1 MALQFQLDNGLTVV
15 FGEQH
20 AARVVAVQA
29 WVKVGGADERE
40 DEAGLAHLHEHMLFK
55 GTARRGPGDIAAAV
69 EASGGNVNAWTSF
82 DHTVYH
88 VVMASR
94 FARMGFD
101 VLSDALR
108 HSTFDAEELKRESEV
123 VCEEIK
129 RSADTP
135 ARRAS
140 RDLYATAFTTHP
152 YRRPVIGWEETVR
165 GFTREKVVGFYTR
178 HYAPENIVLVV
189 TGDLD
194 APTARALAAEYFGG
208 DWGRPRVPHPP
219 RPVEPPRA
227 GRRVHLRQDDAKE
240 AIVHV
245 SFPLCASDHPD
256 VPALDVLAML
266 VGQGDSSRM
275 SLEVKRRRQLVRGVH
290 CSAYTPKDP
299 GLFTLTLTLQP
310 EKLAEALDV
319 SLALL
324 LQARE
329 ELLDAAELE
338 TVKALVEAEGIY
350 QRETVQGLAEKLGYH
365 ASGAGGLE
373 AEAKYRADVAALTPE
388 HLRDVASRWLDVR
401 VASLTALLPNGT
413 AFTEADAHAALQRAE
428 NPQPVTV
435 PARRLPPA
443 HDGLRSTG
451 AKPGARDVDVR
462 LSCGTRLLVRPEP
475 GIPLAA
481 LRGAFVGGTRHE
493 TEATCGL
500 HHLLARTLPRGTPSL
515 EPEQVSHLLDDM
527 AGSLSAAAGRN
538 SLSLRAEFLSRHL
551 GRALELFADT
561 LLRPALLPAELERE
575 RKLVLQDISTR
586 EDKPSGLAFHLF
598 HQALFQRH
606 PYRMQVGGEEA
617 SVRALT
623 REQLAAHHARL
634 MTPQRL
640 TLAVVGDV
648 DVDEVV
654 RLAETHLGKAP
665 SAAGGAEPT
674 VADEPRP
681 AAPRVNVREL
691 QRAQVHLV
699 YGFRGVTL
707 RDPRRRALEVLSTVL
722 SGQGGR
728 LFVELRDKK
737 SLAYS
742 LSSYSVEGLDPGF
755 FAVYVGTSPEKVP
768 EALAGIREELRRVR
782 DERIPEAELDRAR
795 LHIIGTHEIGLQR
808 NGARAGLLALEA
820 AYGLPLE
827 DVHAFSEQ
835 VLSVT
840 ADDARAVAEDL
851 LRFDQAAL
859 GAVGPGVA
867 GLQPPSA

>member
-1 MALQFQLDNGLTVV
+1 MALRFQLDNGLTVV
-15 FGEQH
+15 FDEQH
-20 AARVVAVQA
+20 AARVVAIQA
-29 WVKVGGADERE
+29 WVKVGSADERE

-55 GTARRGPGDIAAAV
+55 GTARRGPGEIAGAV
-69 EASGGNVNAWTSF
+69 EASGGNINAWTSF
-82 DHTVYH
+82 DQTVYH

-108 HSTFDAEELKRESEV
+108 HSTFDAEELKREIEV

-165 GFTREKVVGFYTR
+165 SFTREKVLGFYAR
-178 HYAPENIVLVV
+178 HYAPQNIVLVV
-189 TGDLD
+189 AGDLD
-194 APTARALAAEYFGG
+194 EATARALATEFFGG
-208 DWGRPRVPHPP
+208 DWGRPWVPHPA
-219 RPVEPPRA
+219 RPVEPPRK
-227 GRRVHLRQDDAKE
+227 GHRVALRQDDAKE

-245 SFPLCASDHPD
+245 SFPLCAADHPD
-256 VPALDVLAML
+256 VPALDALAML
-266 VGQGDSSRM
+266 VGQGDSSRL

-290 CSAYTPKDP
+290 CSAYTPKDA

-310 EKLAEALDV
+310 EKLVEALDA

-329 ELLDAAELE
+329 ELVDAAELE
-338 TVKALVEAEGIY
+338 TVKALVEAEGVY
-350 QRETVQGLAEKLGYH
+350 QRETVQGVAEKTGYY
-365 ASGAGGLE
+365 AAGKGGLE

-388 HLRDVASRWLDVR
+388 RLREVARTWLDVR
-401 VASLTALLPNGT
+401 TAHLTALLPQGAT
-413 AFTEADAHAALQRAE
+413 FSEADAHAALERAGK
-428 NPQPVTV
+428 PGWVTV
-435 PARRLPPA
+435 PGRRLPPA
-443 HDGLRSTG
+443 HGGQRSQG
-451 AKPGARDVDVR
+451 AKAGAREVDMT
-462 LSCGTRLLVRPEP
+462 LPCGTRLLVRPEA
-475 GIPLAA
+475 GLPLAA
-481 LRGAFVGGTRHE
+481 LRGVFVGGTRHE
-493 TEATCGL
+493 TDATSGL

-515 EPEQVSHLLDDM
+515 DSEQVSHFLDDI

-538 SLSLRAEFLSRHL
+538 SLTLRAEFLSRHL
-551 GRALELFADT
+551 GRAFSLFADT

-575 RKLVLQDISTR
+575 RALVLQDLSTR
-586 EDKPSGLAFHLF
+586 EDKPSALAFHLF
-598 HQALFQRH
+598 HQALFQHH
-606 PYRMQVGGEEA
+606 PYRLRVSGEEG

-623 REQLAAHHARL
+623 REQLATHHARL

-648 DVDEVV
+648 DVDEVMK
-654 RLAETHLGKAP
+654 LAESNLGTSPAP
-665 SAAGGAEPT
+665 TGGTEPT
-674 VADEPRP
+674 VVDEPP
-681 AAPRVNVREL
+681 PSSPRLKVQAL
-691 QRAQVHLV
+691 QKAQVHLV
-699 YGFRGVTL
+699 YGFRGVTVKE
-707 RDPRRRALEVLSTVL
+707 PRRRALELLSTVL

-742 LSSYSVEGLDPGF
+742 LSSYAVEGLDPGY
-755 FAVYVGTSPEKVP
+755 FAVYMGTSPEKVP
-768 EALAGIREELRRVR
+768 EALAGIREELRKVR
-782 DERIPEAELDRAR
+782 DGRIPEAELERAR
-795 LHIIGTHEIGLQR
+795 LNMIGSHEIGLQR
-808 NGARAGLLALEA
+808 HGARAGLLALES

-840 ADDARAVAEDL
+840 ADDVRAVAEDI
-851 LRFDQAAL
+851 LRFDRAAL
-859 GAVGPGVA
+859 GAVGPGVE
-867 GLQPPSA
+867 GLQLPSA